1 MLGFLGIYWRLQFS
15 LFIKDWVG
23 RRISVKTK
31 KGRSTKT
38 ALIVKNIKGTV
49 KEKMKGGIGLN
60 LSILEVDRDP
70 Y

>member
-1 MLGFLGIYWRLQFS
+1 MESTGDFNLVCLLKTGLG
-15 LFIKDWVG
+15 DPC
-23 RRISVKTK
+23 ISVKTK